1 MNNRRCHGETIACHD
16 CGPRLLAK
24 MRGSL
29 SVGPWNQE
37 ELLQSAKDLLFH
49 GEIIMVKSVGGY
61 NLVCR
66 GDRDDAVQRLRVLKQ
81 RRDKPFALLVATVG
95 EAEKLCHISREE
107 KELLES
113 PQKPIVL
120 LKRRK
125 KSMPLISPA
134 VTELTESLGVFLPP
148 FGLYA
153 LLAEIKIPLVVT
165 SCNFTGEPIIYKQA
179 DAFAFYE
186 SHESISALFY
196 DEREILRPAD
206 DSVARIA
213 AGAVQILRRT
223 RGYMPEP
230 VAVEKK
236 GMRVLALGGEVE
248 PSFALSV
255 NDLIYSAQVPSD
267 LTLEK
272 SSAFTAVLLLIGKN
286 FSISVPTSLSVTFIP
301 ATLRR
306 KSHGSWQKNW
316 MFPFWKCSTIMD
328 MLFPLWPNIIG
339 REMSC
344 RNL

>member
-1 MNNRRCHGETIACHD
+1 
-16 CGPRLLAK
+16 
-24 MRGSL
+24 
-29 SVGPWNQE
+29 
-37 ELLQSAKDLLFH
+37 
-49 GEIIMVKSVGGY
+49 
-61 NLVCR
+61 
-66 GDRDDAVQRLRVLKQ
+66 
-81 RRDKPFALLVATVG
+81 
-95 EAEKLCHISREE
+95 
-107 KELLES
+107 
-113 PQKPIVL
+113 
-120 LKRRK
+120 
-125 KSMPLISPA
+125 MPLISPA

-153 LLAEIKIPLVVT
+153 LLAGIKIPLVVT
-165 SCNFTGEPIIYKQA
+165 SCNLTGEPIIYKQA

-206 DSVARIA
+206 DSVTRVA

-267 LTLEK
+267 LTLENHPL
-272 SSAFTAVLLLIGKN
+272 FTAVLLLIGKN
-286 FSISVPTSLSVTFIP
+286 FSISVPTSLSVTFTP

-306 KSHGSWQKNW
+306 KNHGSWQKNW